1 VKVGFV
7 GLSHLGIVYS
17 LASAARGFDVVAYE
31 PEPERRLALSE
42 GRFPIEEP
50 GLAELLS
57 AQRERLTYTG
67 DVARL
72 AECEL
77 VFVALDVPTDDD
89 DQSDLAP
96 VRDLLRATWPSLGPA
111 CSVVV
116 LSQVRPGFMR
126 SIAGSIDAGG
136 AAPDARLFYQ
146 VETLIFGAAI
156 ERALHP
162 ERYIV
167 GAARPDA
174 PLPAPYRDWL
184 DSFACPVL
192 VMRYESAELA
202 KIAINCFLVSS
213 VATTNTLAEIC
224 EAVGAEWSEI
234 APALRLDRRIGP
246 HAYLAPGLGIAG
258 GNLERD
264 LATVQGLAAEHGTD
278 ARVVAAWQRNSAHRK
293 DWVLRLLHRH
303 VLPLR
308 ANPSI
313 AVLGI
318 AYKPD
323 THSTKNSASLALL
336 ANLSAWPVRAY
347 DPCARLDVASF
358 AHVTV
363 CSSALDAVAD
373 ADVVVLMTPWKEL
386 TTLDASR
393 VRERMRGDFVLDP
406 YGAWQETL
414 ARSAGVRYFRL
425 GSGSAS

>member
-17 LASAARGFDVVAYE
+17 LASAARGFEVVAYE
-31 PEPERRLALSE
+31 SEPERRRALSE
-42 GRFPIEEP
+42 GHFPIEEP
-50 GLAELLS
+50 GLAELFS
-57 AQRERLTYTG
+57 AHRERLSYTG
-67 DVARL
+67 DVSRL
-72 AECEL
+72 GACEL

-89 DQSDLAP
+89 DESDLAP
-96 VRDLLRATWPSLGPA
+96 VRSLLETTWPELGA
-111 CSVVV
+111 ASCVVV

-126 SIAGSIDAGG
+126 SIAGSVAAG
-136 AAPDARLFYQ
+136 AAPADARLFYQ
-146 VETLIFGAAI
+146 VETLVFGAAV

-174 PLPAPYRDWL
+174 PLPSPYRAWL
-184 DSFACPVL
+184 DSFNCPVL

-213 VATTNTLAEIC
+213 VATTNTLAEVC

-278 ARVVAAWQRNSAHRK
+278 ARVVTAWQGNSAHRK
-293 DWVLRLLHRH
+293 DWVLRVLHRE
-303 VLPLR
+303 VLPR
-308 ANPSI
+308 RPNPRV

-318 AYKPD
+318 AYKPN

-336 ANLSAWPVRAY
+336 ASLSAWPVRAY
-347 DPCARLDVASF
+347 DPCARLDAAAFPRVS
-358 AHVTV
+358 V
-363 CSSALDAVAD
+363 CTSALEAVAD

-386 TTLDASR
+386 AALDANR
-393 VRERMRGDFVLDP
+393 VRERMRGDVVLDP

-414 ARSAGVRYFRL
+414 ARCAGIRYFRL
-425 GSGSAS
+425 GSRGPS